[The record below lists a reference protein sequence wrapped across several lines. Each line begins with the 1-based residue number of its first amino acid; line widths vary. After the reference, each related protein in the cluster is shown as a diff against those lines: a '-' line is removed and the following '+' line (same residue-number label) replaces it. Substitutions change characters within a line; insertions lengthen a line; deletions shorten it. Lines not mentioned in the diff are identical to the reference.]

1 MRIFTKISLKKVLFT
16 NTHSTTFQVVRTE
29 LISLTVRVLLL
40 KAIKIR
46 TRIRPILFSLRQIED
61 SLAHK
66 GQPHLSGWRKW
77 NI

>member
-1 MRIFTKISLKKVLFT
+1 MRIFTKISLKKLLFT
-16 NTHSTTFQVVRTE
+16 NTPFNCLSSSSK

-40 KAIKIR
+40 KAINIR
-46 TRIRPILFSLRQIED
+46 TRIWPIRFSLRQIED